1 VSIRIANLKP
11 LDWFASEKYQSN
23 TLGRALETLLGK
35 KVFLSNSSQLLH
47 KKNRNNASKRDV
59 VVKLAEDEEEVVVE
73 TKAAQA
79 VVFSKL
85 WPGGIAFESD
95 AAINGFVVLNRRH
108 VHPAPIVPCSEE
120 LLKRRTTRARDSD
133 LVPIKRMIQA
143 CRKPQTS
150 L

>member
-1 VSIRIANLKP
+1 MSIRIANLKP

-23 TLGRALETLLGK
+23 TLGRALGK

-47 KKNRNNASKRDV
+47 KKNCNNASKRDV

-85 WPGGIAFESD
+85 WQVGLHSSPTQPSMA
-95 AAINGFVVLNRRH
+95 L
-108 VHPAPIVPCSEE
+108 
-120 LLKRRTTRARDSD
+120 
-133 LVPIKRMIQA
+133 
-143 CRKPQTS
+143 
-150 L
+150 